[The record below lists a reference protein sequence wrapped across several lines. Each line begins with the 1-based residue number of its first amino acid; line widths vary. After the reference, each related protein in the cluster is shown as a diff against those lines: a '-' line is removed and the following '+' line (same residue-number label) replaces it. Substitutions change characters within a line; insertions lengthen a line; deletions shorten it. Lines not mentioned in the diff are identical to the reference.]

1 MDPGIWVWLM
11 NPVYVQQFPLI
22 KKIILDL
29 SLNNVI
35 TERFVEAEILELMP
49 FQTFSL
55 NKYLTEIMNNV

>member
-1 MDPGIWVWLM
+1 MDPGIWVWPM

-35 TERFVEAEILELMP
+35 TERFVEAGILELMP

-55 NKYLTEIMNNV
+55 NKYISLKL

>member
-1 MDPGIWVWLM
+1 M